1 MDDRVVSAILAMLA
15 GAAVGVVL
23 FVPFVALSYRRRG
36 GVSFWRA
43 VAWAGFAVYFFA
55 IWTYTLLPL
64 PDPDALRCVG
74 AITDPM
80 TVVDDIRTAL
90 AGPGNPLRSP
100 ELLQLVFNVLLF
112 VPLGFFVRVL
122 FGRGFVVT
130 VLIGFAV
137 SLLVETTQLTGVW
150 GIYPCAYRFF
160 DVGDLMTNTTGALIG
175 ALLSLVVPARHRG
188 MARTADADDPDPVT
202 RRRRALA
209 AFCDV
214 LGAGLVAATAGVA
227 TQLALQVVFDDREAV
242 VDGSLATLV
251 SALAPIVVWLAVILA
266 TGRSIGDLAV
276 ALRYQGGPQPEAL
289 ARVMRFLGGVGGY
302 HLLALLPAGW
312 SGLAFVFG
320 VVAFVMVFTTAG
332 GRGLPGILSGRH
344 LVDAREPLDARAP
357 AAGAAQTSA
366 VSPRSR
372 STGSR

>member
-1 MDDRVVSAILAMLA
+1 MDDRIVSAILAMLA
-15 GAAVGVVL
+15 GAGVGVVL

-43 VAWAGFAVYFFA
+43 VTWAAFAVYFFA

-64 PDPDALRCVG
+64 PDPDAIRCVG

-80 TVVDDIRTAL
+80 AVVDDLRTAF

-112 VPLGFFVRVL
+112 LPLGFFLRVL
-122 FGRGFVVT
+122 FGRGIVVT

-160 DVGDLMTNTTGALIG
+160 DVGDLMTNTTGAFAG

-188 MARTADADDPDPVT
+188 LARTADADEPDPVT

-214 LGAGLVAATAGVA
+214 LGAGLVSAVAAVV
-227 TQLALQVVFDDREAV
+227 TQLALEFVFQNSAAR
-242 VDGSLATLV
+242 VDGTISDVV
-251 SALAPIVVWLAVILA
+251 SAIAPIVVWLAVILV

-276 ALRYQGGPQPEAL
+276 ALRYQGGPQPEPL
-289 ARVMRFLGGVGGY
+289 ARLMRFLGGIGGY
-302 HLLALLPAGW
+302 QLLTLLPGGW
-312 SGLAFVFG
+312 SGLAFLFG

-344 LVDAREPLDARAP
+344 LVDAREPRGMPPVSWAAARQP
-357 AAGAAQTSA
+357 TSRQ
-366 VSPRSR
+366 PEK
-372 STGSR
+372 

>member
-1 MDDRVVSAILAMLA
+1 MDDRIVSAILAMLA
-15 GAAVGVVL
+15 GAGVGVVL

-80 TVVDDIRTAL
+80 TVVADIRTAFT
-90 AGPGNPLRSP
+90 GPGNPLRSP

-160 DVGDLMTNTTGALIG
+160 DVGDLMTNTTGALVG
-175 ALLSLVVPARHRG
+175 AVLSLVIPARHRG
-188 MARTADADDPDPVT
+188 MARTADADEPDPVT

-214 LGAGLVAATAGVA
+214 LGAGLVSAMAGVA
-227 TQLALQVVFDDREAV
+227 TQLTLQLVVGDREAM
-242 VDGSLATLV
+242 VDGTIGGVV
-251 SALAPIVVWLAVILA
+251 STLAPIVVWFVVILA

-276 ALRYQGGPQPEAL
+276 ALRYRGGPQPEVL
-289 ARVMRFLGGVGGY
+289 ARVMRFLGGIGGY
-302 HLLALLPAGW
+302 HLLALLPGGW

-332 GRGLPGILSGRH
+332 GRGLPGILSGRR
-344 LVDAREPLDARAP
+344 LVDAREP
-357 AAGAAQTSA
+357 AAASQ
-366 VSPRSR
+366 PEK
-372 STGSR
+372 